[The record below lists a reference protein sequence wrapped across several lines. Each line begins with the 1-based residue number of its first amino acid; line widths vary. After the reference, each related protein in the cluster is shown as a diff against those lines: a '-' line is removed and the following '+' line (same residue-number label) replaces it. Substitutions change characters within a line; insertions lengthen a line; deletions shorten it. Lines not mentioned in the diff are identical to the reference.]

1 MNLVLDTN
9 VLIAAFI
16 AKGLCHTLVEHCL
29 RTHTVIV
36 SEFIFQELRDKLTQK
51 FKYSTEDARATEDLL
66 RSRMRV
72 VEPAVL
78 AVGVCRDPDDDQI
91 LGTAI
96 AGNAACII
104 TGDKDLLALGKF
116 EIVDIL
122 LPRDFAAYEDQ
133 LSPA

>member
-9 VLIAAFI
+9 ALIAAFI
-16 AKGLCHTLVEHCL
+16 ARGLCHTLVEHCL

-36 SEFIFQELRDKLTQK
+36 SEFILQELREKLTQK
-51 FKYSTEDARATEDLL
+51 FKYSAEDAQAVDDLL

-78 AVGVCRDPDDDQI
+78 AVGICRDPDDDQV

-104 TGDKDLLALGKF
+104 TGDKDLLTLGKF
-116 EIVDIL
+116 ETVDIL
-122 LPRDFAAYEDQ
+122 LPRDFAAYEDR
-133 LSPA
+133 LASG